1 MLLARYAH
9 LLPVTAKTPM
19 VTLGEGNTPLVA
31 SQRLAKLCGLG
42 QVYLKL
48 EGLNPT
54 GSFKDRGMVVAVAK
68 AAESGARAV
77 LCASTGNTAA
87 SASAYAARFGLQAI
101 VLVPQG
107 AVAVGKLAQTLMH
120 GAKVLALSG
129 SFDRALELA
138 RQLTER
144 HPVALVN
151 SVNPYRLEGQATAA
165 YEVCD
170 DLGRAPHYLFIPVG
184 NAGNITAYWIGFCRY
199 SELGKISTRP
209 KMMGWQAEGAAPIVR
224 GEPVRNPNTIATA
237 IRIGNPASWKGAIR
251 AREESGGIIDVVSDT
266 EIIEAYK
273 FLAREEGIFC
283 ELASAVS
290 VAGLLKA
297 ARQGILPRDS
307 LVVCVLTGHGL
318 KDPDNAM
325 QLADKPINVP
335 ARLDAVEEVLGW
347 R

>member
-1 MLLARYAH
+1 M
-9 LLPVTAKTPM
+9 
-19 VTLGEGNTPLVA
+19 
-31 SQRLAKLCGLG
+31 
-42 QVYLKL
+42 
-48 EGLNPT
+48 
-54 GSFKDRGMVVAVAK
+54 
-68 AAESGARAV
+68 
-77 LCASTGNTAA
+77 
-87 SASAYAARFGLQAI
+87 
-101 VLVPQG
+101 
-107 AVAVGKLAQTLMH
+107 
-120 GAKVLALSG
+120 
-129 SFDRALELA
+129 
-138 RQLTER
+138 
-144 HPVALVN
+144 
-151 SVNPYRLEGQATAA
+151 
-165 YEVCD
+165 
-170 DLGRAPHYLFIPVG
+170 
-184 NAGNITAYWIGFCRY
+184 
-199 SELGKISTRP
+199 
-209 KMMGWQAEGAAPIVR
+209 
-224 GEPVRNPNTIATA
+224 RNPNTIATA